1 VCPLGVNE
9 FQPCPQTDCG
19 VEHHTNDPLLAC
31 QTAAED
37 REFEENSVSRS
48 TVPQPRLARQII
60 TAPAGE
66 LDIAAV
72 PQLRNALG
80 AAAGGRT
87 HVMLDLGEVTFM
99 DAAALGV
106 IAATAGRI
114 RQAGGKL
121 TILRPA
127 PNVELVLRLTD
138 LHKVLID
145 ATD

>member
-1 VCPLGVNE
+1 
-9 FQPCPQTDCG
+9 
-19 VEHHTNDPLLAC
+19 
-31 QTAAED
+31 
-37 REFEENSVSRS
+37 VSHPP
-48 TVPQPRLARQII
+48 VPQPRLARQII
-60 TAPAGE
+60 SAPAGD

-72 PQLRNALG
+72 PRLRNALG

-87 HVMLDLGEVTFM
+87 HVMLDVANVTFM

-114 RQAGGKL
+114 RRAGGKL
-121 TILRPA
+121 TILRPP

-138 LHKVLID
+138 LDKVLID